1 MRKGML
7 HVLLRAM
14 FCLLALVLTF
24 SLSACAKG
32 SVADDVPLSSLVSRT
47 REVLASDMTYSEVDV
62 SYLADYFSAPDYIQN
77 AVILRA
83 DIGNDLD
90 EVGFFHVQDGNAD
103 AMRALVSDYLARSYE
118 QNKSWYDSYIPHQ
131 TPKLRDAR
139 VTVIGNYVFYTI
151 LDADDREDVIEAI
164 KAELKL
170 K

>member
-1 MRKGML
+1 MKRRML
-7 HVLLRAM
+7 RVMLCALTLSLL
-14 FCLLALVLTF
+14 L
-24 SLSACAKG
+24 SLSACAQKK
-32 SVADDVPLSSLVSRT
+32 VADDIPLSTLVSRT
-47 REVLASDMTYSEVDV
+47 RKVLSSDMTYSEVDV

-118 QNKSWYDSYIPHQ
+118 QNKTWYDSYIPHQ

-164 KAELKL
+164 EAEFESE
-170 K
+170 